1 MNNSLRNEI
10 LLEILDRI
18 YEENSL
24 IRKDILYRKYIAEIC

>member
-24 IRKDILYRKYIAEIC
+24 IRKDIVYCKHIAEIC